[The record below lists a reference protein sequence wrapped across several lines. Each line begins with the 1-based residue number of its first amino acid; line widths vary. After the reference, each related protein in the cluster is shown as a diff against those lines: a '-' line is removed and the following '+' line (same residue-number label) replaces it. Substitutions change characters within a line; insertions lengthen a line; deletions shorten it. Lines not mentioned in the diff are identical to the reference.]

1 MFISIVSSLFSLH
14 IAQFQLSSE
23 HVNKKDL
30 SMKGKTLLRVA
41 TDQAVTS
48 LSSESVEANPI
59 ISVDR
64 QQETVRDE
72 KGEECIV
79 IHKRS
84 ADDIFSGMD
93 IEMGRN
99 SVIMSRMMYGINK
112 DRLNVPN

>member
-1 MFISIVSSLFSLH
+1 
-14 IAQFQLSSE
+14 
-23 HVNKKDL
+23 
-30 SMKGKTLLRVA
+30 MKGKTLLRVA

-48 LSSESVEANPI
+48 LSSDSIEADSLT
-59 ISVDR
+59 SVDR
-64 QQETVRDE
+64 QHETVRDE

-112 DRLNVPN
+112 DRLNVSN